1 MALPLPL
8 RIAAVAFAA
17 MVLAHH
23 PVHAAPP
30 ASDATTRETNAAPDA
45 EKLYRAIFKVK
56 TRAVPDARSEK
67 TLGSEREGTGVLI
80 APDGLIVTIGYLIV
94 EADDVQVI
102 DHRGRLLPAQL
113 VAYDHASGFGLL
125 RSLVPVD
132 GPPIELGASSAIGTS
147 DPVMIATSE
156 GPGDAAF
163 ALVVSKRAFT
173 GSWEYMLDDALWTS
187 PPVANW
193 SGAGLID
200 RHGRLVGIGSL
211 IVRDATG
218 DEPRLPGN
226 LFVPIDTLRA
236 ILPDLVAEGHRKG
249 PPRPWLGVAADEVQG
264 RLVVS
269 RVSPGS
275 PADDAG
281 IVAGDIVLGVGD
293 EPVRTQADFY
303 RKLWTGRSAGA
314 TIPLRVLQG
323 ADVRKLSVRSIDRVD
338 YFKPRTMY

>member
-1 MALPLPL
+1 MAATLPRCL
-8 RIAAVAFAA
+8 AAAAFAA
-17 MVLAHH
+17 TALVH
-23 PVHAAPP
+23 PVCAAPP
-30 ASDATTRETNAAPDA
+30 SNPAAAESNAAPDA
-45 EKLYRAIFKVK
+45 EGIYRAIFRVK

-67 TLGSEREGTGVLI
+67 TLGAEREGTGVLI

-94 EADDVQVI
+94 EADDVQVT
-102 DHRGRLLPAQL
+102 DYRGRALPAQL

-132 GPPIELGASSAIGTS
+132 GPPIALGASSAIATS
-147 DPVMIATSE
+147 DPVLIATNE
-156 GPGDAAF
+156 GPADAAF

-173 GSWEYMLDDALWTS
+173 GSWEYMLDEALWTS

-218 DEPRLPGN
+218 EEPRLPGN
-226 LFVPIDTLRA
+226 LFVPIDALKA
-236 ILPDLVAEGHRKG
+236 ILPDLVAEGRRKG
-249 PPRPWLGVAADEVQG
+249 PVRPWLGVATEEVQG

-269 RVSPGS
+269 RVSPGG

-281 IVAGDIVLGVGD
+281 VQAGDIVLGVGG
-293 EPVRTQADFY
+293 EPVRTQAEFY
-303 RKLWTGRSAGA
+303 RKLWTGHSAGA
-314 TIPLRVLQG
+314 GIPLRVLQG
-323 ADVRKLSVRSIDRVD
+323 ADVRELSVRSIDRVD
-338 YFKPRTMY
+338 YFRPRTIY